1 MEFDFWMLFAGIGI
15 FLFGIFLME
24 ESLKAI
30 SGRAFKDFI
39 RRYTSNRYK
48 ALGTGTLATAVLQSS
63 SAVILMV
70 LAFVGAG
77 IMQLSSAFGV
87 ILGANLGTTF
97 TSWIVASLGFKV
109 DIESLS
115 LPFIGI
121 GGMGLIFLGRASKA
135 ANYSKLMVGFGFLF
149 LGLSYMKTSVDQ
161 LTESFD
167 LSTIDDYP
175 LVVFVLIGFI
185 ITAIMQSSS
194 ASMAI
199 ILTALFGEV
208 IDFYTASA
216 LVIGANLGT
225 TVTAIL
231 GSLGGIIVKKQVAT
245 VHVVFNFVTAIVAFI
260 LIKPLNYLV
269 LELFA
274 LKNDPV
280 IALALFHTIFKVLG
294 IIIFLPFTNKF
305 ADFIERLIKD
315 EKVHQTRFIHKTSTE
330 VAEASLAAIHKETAY
345 LIHLVMLH
353 NLKEIQIKPSLVFNS
368 SYLSSL
374 QNTKKDKNL
383 YLKIKNIQSE
393 VFVFT
398 AQIKSS
404 DLSERENLQ
413 LNQYLH
419 SIRYAAASAKSIKD
433 ISHEFSF
440 LKESKTA
447 YINKE
452 IERTQKFMIKSY
464 TVLHALIRNE
474 SPEENFAKIIK
485 YNSTISKRDQN
496 SVIKLSDV
504 IKEKQLSQE
513 DVSSLIS
520 FSRNFNLANRQL
532 NLSVKDFTLNTEQT
546 NILEAIENVEIDHF

>member
-15 FLFGIFLME
+15 FLFGIYLME

-39 RRYTSNRYK
+39 RRYTSNRFK

-87 ILGANLGTTF
+87 ILGSNLGTTF

-121 GGMGLIFLGRASKA
+121 GGMSLIFLGRTSKI

-149 LGLSYMKTSVDQ
+149 LGLSYMKTSVEQ
-161 LTESFD
+161 VTQNFD
-167 LSTIDDYP
+167 LSAIADYP
-175 LVVFVLIGFI
+175 LIFFVLIGFV

-225 TVTAIL
+225 TVTAII
-231 GSLGGIIVKKQVAT
+231 GSLGGIIVKKQVAS
-245 VHVVFNFVTAIVAFI
+245 VHVIFNFVTAIVAFI
-260 LIKPLNYLV
+260 LLKPLNYLV
-269 LELFA
+269 LEVVG

-294 IIIFLPFTNKF
+294 IILFLPFTNQF
-305 ADFIERLIKD
+305 SRLIEQLIKD
-315 EKVHQTRFIHKTSTE
+315 KKVHLTKYIHNTSPE
-330 VAEASLAAIHKETAY
+330 VAEAGLEALHKETAF
-345 LIHLVMLH
+345 LIELVMLH
-353 NLKEIQIKPSLVFNS
+353 NLQKVQVKWTKVFSQDELNAIRTNKS
-368 SYLSSL
+368 
-374 QNTKKDKNL
+374 KVHL
-383 YLKIKNIQSE
+383 YQ
-393 VFVFT
+393 
-398 AQIKSS
+398 QIKSLQS
-404 DLSERENLQ
+404 EIFLYASQIKSNDLSEQEMLQ
-413 LNQYLH
+413 FNQYLH
-419 SIRYAAASAKSIKD
+419 SIRYAAAAAKSLKD
-433 ISHEFSF
+433 IEHEFE
-440 LKESKTA
+440 LLQDSKSN
-447 YINKE
+447 YITEELEKANKF
-452 IERTQKFMIKSY
+452 IIKNY
-464 TVLHALIRNE
+464 QVINE
-474 SPEENFAKIIK
+474 LMNNRSPEKNLAKIIK
-485 YNSTISKRDQN
+485 YNTTIHQRDQN
-496 SVIKLSDV
+496 SVVKLSQM
-504 IKEKQLSQE
+504 IKEKQLNATE
-513 DVSSLIS
+513 VASLIS
-520 FSRNFNLANRQL
+520 FSRNFTLAHRQI
-532 NLSVKDFTLNTEQT
+532 NLSVKDYLLSSDETELLEQIE
-546 NILEAIENVEIDHF
+546 NIELEA